1 MRVTPEQIEKAKQ
14 IDLLTY
20 LQSYEPNNLKKI
32 SHDTW
37 CTKEH
42 DSLKISNG
50 KWHWFSRHI
59 GGKTALDYLIKVK
72 GISFVQAV
80 EIITGY
86 SAVLPPVYTPAQ
98 KSNQP
103 KTLELPES
111 NSDICAV
118 RRYLKS
124 RGIADAIIDY
134 CRNNRLLYEDAKY
147 HNCIFLGYDGNTPKY
162 GAVRSTNSDFKRDL
176 TGSDKRF
183 SFFIP
188 AESKTQTVH
197 LFESAIDLLS
207 YATLELRHG
216 QSRHDDLLSLAGVYK
231 TENKQDIPLALK
243 TYLDRHK
250 ETKVI
255 YLHLDNDEV
264 GRTATRQI
272 TDALSAEYTVIDQ
285 PPQSGKDFNDFLKNE
300 IQKKAKGAGAMKIKI
315 YQINMDRDNGSYSF
329 TNYENTIR
337 RTGGGIRSSIYD
349 CVFDGE
355 VACKGLEEVY
365 EKFNI
370 DSPPGFKGHSLSVS
384 DIVEI
389 AESDSVEKGYYFCDS
404 IGFKKIDFEPEKA
417 EKNMDNK
424 ITVVLVEPG
433 KLARIAQIGTS
444 LSELQAAVDGNI
456 ETFYPYEEQVCIVCN
471 V

>member
-1 MRVTPEQIEKAKQ
+1 MWVTPEQIEKAKQ
-14 IDLLTY
+14 MDLLTY

-59 GGKTALDYLIKVK
+59 GGYNALDYLVKVK

-103 KTLELPES
+103 KALELPES

-118 RRYLKS
+118 RRYLKN

-134 CRNNRLLYEDAKY
+134 CRNNRLLYEDEKY
-147 HNCIFLGYDGNTPKY
+147 HNCIFLGYDGDTPKY

-183 SFFIP
+183 SFFIS

-272 TDALSAEYTVIDQ
+272 TDALSAEYTVSADI
-285 PPQSGKDFNDFLKNE
+285 
-300 IQKKAKGAGAMKIKI
+300 KA
-315 YQINMDRDNGSYSF
+315 RF
-329 TNYENTIR
+329 R
-337 RTGGGIRSSIYD
+337 
-349 CVFDGE
+349 
-355 VACKGLEEVY
+355 
-365 EKFNI
+365 
-370 DSPPGFKGHSLSVS
+370 P
-384 DIVEI
+384 
-389 AESDSVEKGYYFCDS
+389 
-404 IGFKKIDFEPEKA
+404 
-417 EKNMDNK
+417 
-424 ITVVLVEPG
+424 
-433 KLARIAQIGTS
+433 
-444 LSELQAAVDGNI
+444 
-456 ETFYPYEEQVCIVCN
+456 
-471 V
+471 